1 MVIQNFKIK
10 NIGIME
16 DQYLIDVLPVI
27 PSNVILDKTITGC
40 GATTAEI
47 KASRHSLIVENHL
60 PVIASKPNASEYKD
74 NNLLGADQKVT
85 SNDILCYLER
95 TLQEGKYI
103 KILVTP
109 ESLRKVLSAF
119 KKVGIDIITQ
129 VFFLID
135 EIHEAIKDC
144 DYRGGITLPMK
155 LFFECQNK
163 AMVSAT
169 PIITLSDPRF
179 KDFEIIKI
187 VPQYDYK
194 IDLNL
199 YTTNNVLQR
208 TREVVSGQMDSGKP
222 LFIFLNS
229 VDMIYAMM
237 SKLELLEQSA
247 VFCSEKSVDKLH
259 EKDFDNAY
267 EEWGY
272 DRMKQVNWLTFRF
285 ISAFDIKIDMKPN
298 VLLITE
304 VYEAPYTMLDPYTDT
319 IQAVGRFRNGVASI
333 THISNWNYHFLVRNR
348 DFHYA
353 VLARQMKDYY
363 RNVQL
368 FEKSVSKE
376 EREALYDI
384 ICVHPFKRFVD
395 PFGNVDYFKID
406 NYVDEELIHSHY
418 NGWRELDKAY
428 KGCGHFNIIHRTK
441 KYNFN
446 DFERLQLERHNVKYK
461 EKMKIMVEI
470 LERIGK
476 RQTEAAMEFK
486 RELRDT
492 DRTLVDAY
500 DLLGKEGIEKLNY
513 SRTKMKDVLIKVEH
527 EMMAT
532 SPEVIESVYN
542 NFYPNQSYPNK
553 VIKERLL
560 GIYKRMK
567 VPMPPAVTA
576 ETIRLYFD
584 VRDADR
590 TNGRKF
596 YLISRLYYY
605 NDKNK

>member
-1 MVIQNFKIK
+1 MVIQNLKIK
-10 NIGIME
+10 NLGIME

-60 PVIASKPNASEYKD
+60 PVIASKPNAPEYKD
-74 NNLLGADQKVT
+74 DNLLGVDQRVT
-85 SNDILCYLER
+85 SNDILGYLKR
-95 TLQEGKYI
+95 TLQAGEKI

-109 ESLRKVLSAF
+109 ESLRKVLSAL
-119 KKVGIDIITQ
+119 KNVGIDIITD

-135 EIHEAIKDC
+135 EIHEAVKDC
-144 DYRGGITLPMK
+144 DYRGGITLPMD
-155 LFFECQNK
+155 LFFECQHK

-169 PIITLSDPRF
+169 PIISLSDPRF

-187 VPQYDYK
+187 DPQYDYK
-194 IDLNL
+194 KDLNL

-208 TREVVSGQMDSGKP
+208 TKEVVSELMDSGKP

-259 EKDFDNAY
+259 GKGFDVAF
-267 EEWGY
+267 EEWGD

-304 VYEAPYTMLDPYTDT
+304 VYEAPYTVLDPYTDT

-348 DFHYA
+348 DYHYA
-353 VLARQMKDYY
+353 VLARQMKDYF

-368 FEKSVSKE
+368 LEESDNKE
-376 EREALYDI
+376 ERDAVYNI
-384 ICVHPFKRFVD
+384 ICVHPFRRFID

-406 NYVDEELIHSHY
+406 NYVDEELMHSHY

-428 KGCGHFNIIHRTK
+428 KGCGHFNITHRTK
-441 KYNFN
+441 KYELD
-446 DFERLQLERHNVKYK
+446 DFERLKLENKNVKNK
-461 EKMKIMVEI
+461 EKMKIIIEI
-470 LERIGK
+470 LERLGDAE
-476 RQTEAAMEFK
+476 TEAAMEFK

-492 DRTLVDAY
+492 DRALVDAY
-500 DLLGKEGIEKLNY
+500 DLLGREGIEKLNY
-513 SRTKMKDVLIKVEH
+513 SRTKMKDALIKVEH

-532 SPEVIESVYN
+532 SPEVIESVYI

-553 VIKERLL
+553 EIKERLL

-596 YLISRLYYY
+596 YLTSRLYYY

>member
-1 MVIQNFKIK
+1 MVINNLKIK
-10 NIGIME
+10 NLGIME

-60 PVIASKPNASEYKD
+60 PVIASKPNAPEYKD
-74 NNLLGADQKVT
+74 DNLLGVDQRVT
-85 SNDILCYLER
+85 SNDILGYLER
-95 TLQEGKYI
+95 TLQAGKYI

-109 ESLRKVLSAF
+109 ESLRKVLSAL
-119 KKVGIDIITQ
+119 KKVGIDIITE

-135 EIHEAIKDC
+135 EIHEAVKDC
-144 DYRGGITLPMK
+144 DYRGGITLPMD
-155 LFFECQNK
+155 LFFECQHK

-169 PIITLSDPRF
+169 PIISLSDPRF

-187 VPQYDYK
+187 YPQYDYK
-194 IDLNL
+194 KDLNL

-208 TREVVSGQMDSGKP
+208 TREVVSELMNSGKP

-259 EKDFDNAY
+259 GKGFDIAY

-272 DRMKQVNWLTFRF
+272 DRMNQVNWLTFRF
-285 ISAFDIKIDMKPN
+285 ISAFDIKIDVQPD

-319 IQAVGRFRNGVASI
+319 IQAIGRFRKGVASI

-348 DFHYA
+348 DYHYA
-353 VLARQMKDYY
+353 VLARQMKDYF

-368 FEKSVSKE
+368 FEESVSIE
-376 EREALYDI
+376 EREALSNI

-406 NYVDEELIHSHY
+406 NYVDEELMHSHY

-428 KGCGHFNIIHRTK
+428 KGCGHFNIIHSTK
-441 KYNFN
+441 KYNFD
-446 DFERLQLERHNVKYK
+446 DFERLQLEKKNVKYK

-476 RQTEAAMEFK
+476 GRTEAAMEFK

-492 DRTLVDAY
+492 DKVLVDAY
-500 DLLGKEGIEKLNY
+500 DLLGKEGIEKINY
-513 SRTKMKDVLIKVEH
+513 SRPKMKDVLIKVEH
-527 EMMAT
+527 ELMAT

-542 NFYPNQSYPNK
+542 NFYLNQRYSVK
-553 VIKERLL
+553 KIKEKLL
-560 GIYKRMK
+560 GIYEDKK
-567 VPMPPAVTA
+567 VSAPPAVTA
-576 ETIRLYFD
+576 ETIKKYFEVTID
-584 VRDADR
+584 NKQDER
-590 TNGRKF
+590 GY
-596 YLISRLYYY
+596 YLSSRLYYY